1 MRLARAGVRN
11 SALRIVLAVLPVLA
25 LASACQASGSG
36 TSGAA
41 GPLTVA
47 VVPGID
53 NAPLRVAAQ
62 EGLFR
67 QQGLDVTIKNYP
79 SLSAELQGLTSGQ
92 AQIAAGDYTSFFYA
106 QATGRTPLKLIA
118 DGEDAAADSIAILTL
133 PNSGI
138 TTPQQ
143 LSGQPGGVATMPAQV
158 IPYSA
163 TIPYDIETLAAEE
176 VLQNDGVSPS
186 SVTWTQVPANDMIS
200 SLRTGKVKAILAT
213 EPYILQAEEQLGAV
227 EVVDAS
233 AGVTSGLPLSGY
245 FSLGSYAQSHSGAVR
260 AFQQVLGQA
269 QSDSAQRG
277 LVQDVLPQLTGMSQA
292 DAAQVTLGT
301 YPASLN
307 VGQVQRVATLMY
319 DSAMI
324 RNPVSVSALAAR

>member
-11 SALRIVLAVLPVLA
+11 SASRIVLAVLPVLA
-25 LASACQASGSG
+25 LASACSGSG
-36 TSGAA
+36 SGSSGAT

-67 QQGLDVTIKNYP
+67 QQGLDVTIKSYP
-79 SLSAELQGLTSGQ
+79 SLTAELQGLTSGQ

-106 QATGRTPLKLIA
+106 EATGRTPLKLIA
-118 DGEDAAADSIAILTL
+118 DGEDAAAGSIAILTL
-133 PNSGI
+133 PSSGI

-163 TIPYDIETLAAEE
+163 TIPYDIDTLAAEE

-186 SVTWTQVPANDMIS
+186 SVTWTQTPANDMIS

-227 EVVDAS
+227 QVVDAS

-245 FSLGSYAQSHSGAVR
+245 FSLGSYAQSHSAEVQ

-324 RNPVSVSALAAR
+324 RNPGSVSALAAR

>member
-11 SALRIVLAVLPVLA
+11 SALRIVLAVLPVVA
-25 LASACQASGSG
+25 LASGCQASGPGASG
-36 TSGAA
+36 TG
-41 GPLTVA
+41 GTLTVA

-62 EGLFR
+62 EGLFK
-67 QQGLDVTIKNYP
+67 QHGLDVAIKDYP
-79 SLSAELQGLTSGQ
+79 SLGAEVQGLTSGQ
-92 AQIAAGDYTSFFYA
+92 AQIAVGDYTGFFYE
-106 QATGRTPLKLIA
+106 QATGRAPLRLIA

-143 LSGQPGGVATMPAQV
+143 LSGQPGGVATPPAQV

-163 TIPYDIETLAAEE
+163 TIPYNIETLAAEE

-186 SVTWTQVPANDMIS
+186 SVTWTQVPPNEMIS

-245 FSLGSYAQSHSGAVR
+245 FSLSSYAQAHAATVR
-260 AFQQVLGQA
+260 AFQRILGQA
-269 QSDSAQRG
+269 Q
-277 LVQDVLPQLTGMSQA
+277 
-292 DAAQVTLGT
+292 
-301 YPASLN
+301 
-307 VGQVQRVATLMY
+307 
-319 DSAMI
+319 
-324 RNPVSVSALAAR
+324 

>member
-11 SALRIVLAVLPVLA
+11 SALRIVLALLPVAA
-25 LASACQASGSG
+25 LASGCGASGPG
-36 TSGAA
+36 PSGAS

-53 NAPLRVAAQ
+53 NAPLRVAVQ

-67 QQGLDVTIKNYP
+67 QHGLDVTIKDYP
-79 SLSAELQGLTSGQ
+79 SLSAEVHALTSGQ
-92 AQIAAGDYTSFFYA
+92 ARIAVGDYTGFFYE
-106 QATGRTPLKLIA
+106 QATGRAPLRLIA
-118 DGEDAAADSIAILTL
+118 DGDDAAADSIAILTL
-133 PNSGI
+133 PSSGI

-143 LSGQPGGVATMPAQV
+143 LSGQPGGVATLPAQV

-163 TIPYDIETLAAEE
+163 TIPYDIQTLAAEE

-186 SVTWTQVPANDMIS
+186 SVTWTQMPAKDMIGA
-200 SLRTGKVKAILAT
+200 LRSGKVKAILAT
-213 EPYILQAEEQLGAV
+213 EPYILQAEEQLGAI
-227 EVVDAS
+227 EVVNAS
-233 AGVTSGLPLSGY
+233 SGVTSGLPLSGY
-245 FSLGSYAQSHSGAVR
+245 FSLGSYAQAHPAAVR
-260 AFQQVLGQA
+260 AFQQALGQA
-269 QSDSAQRG
+269 QADCAQRG
-277 LVQDVLPQLTGMSQA
+277 LVQAVLPQLTGMSRT

-319 DSAMI
+319 DSGMI
-324 RNPVSVSALAAR
+324 RNPVNVSALTSG

>member
-25 LASACQASGSG
+25 LASACQGSGSG
-36 TSGAA
+36 ASGAT

-53 NAPLRVAAQ
+53 NAPLRVAVQ

-79 SLSAELQGLTSGQ
+79 SLTAELQGLTSGQ

-118 DGEDAAADSIAILTL
+118 DGQDAAADSIAILTL
-133 PNSGI
+133 PSSGI

-186 SVTWTQVPANDMIS
+186 SVTWTQVPANQMIS
-200 SLRTGKVKAILAT
+200 SLHSGKVKAILAT

-245 FSLGSYAQSHSGAVR
+245 FSLSSYAQSHSAEVR
-260 AFQQVLGQA
+260 AFQQVLGRA

-277 LVQDVLPQLTGMSQA
+277 LVQDVLPQLTGMSLA

-301 YPASLN
+301 FPASLN

>member
-11 SALRIVLAVLPVLA
+11 SALRIVLAVLPALA
-25 LASACQASGSG
+25 LAAACQGSGSG
-36 TSGAA
+36 TSGAS

-67 QQGLDVTIKNYP
+67 QQGLDVTIKDYP

-92 AQIAAGDYTSFFYA
+92 AQIAAGDYTSFLYA
-106 QATGRTPLKLIA
+106 QATGRNPLRLIA

-133 PNSGI
+133 PSSGI

-245 FSLGSYAQSHSGAVR
+245 FSLNSYAQSHSATVK
-260 AFQQVLGQA
+260 AFQQILSQA
-269 QSDSAQRG
+269 QTDSAQRG

>member
-25 LASACQASGSG
+25 LASGCHASGTG
-36 TSGAA
+36 ASGAG

-67 QQGLDVTIKNYP
+67 QQGLDVTLKNYP

-133 PNSGI
+133 PSSGI

-143 LSGQPGGVATMPAQV
+143 LSGQPGGVATLPAQV

-245 FSLGSYAQSHSGAVR
+245 FSLGSYAQAHSATVR
-260 AFQQVLGQA
+260 AFQQILGQA

-324 RNPVSVSALAAR
+324 RNPVSVSGLAAR

>member
-11 SALRIVLAVLPVLA
+11 SALRIVLAVLPVLV
-25 LASACQASGSG
+25 LASGCHGSG
-36 TSGAA
+36 TGASGAG

-106 QATGRTPLKLIA
+106 QATGRAPLKLIA

-133 PNSGI
+133 PSSGI

-143 LSGQPGGVATMPAQV
+143 LSGQPGGVATLPAQV

-245 FSLGSYAQSHSGAVR
+245 FSLGSYAQAHSATVR
-260 AFQQVLGQA
+260 AFRQILGQA
-269 QSDSAQRG
+269 QSESAQRG

>member
-11 SALRIVLAVLPVLA
+11 SALRIVLAVLPMLA
-25 LASACQASGSG
+25 LASACSGSG
-36 TSGAA
+36 SGSSGAT

-79 SLSAELQGLTSGQ
+79 SLTAELQGLTSGQ
-92 AQIAAGDYTSFFYA
+92 AQIAVGDYTCFFSA

-133 PNSGI
+133 PSSGI

-163 TIPYDIETLAAEE
+163 TIPYDIDTLAAEE

-186 SVTWTQVPANDMIS
+186 SVTWAQTPANDMIS
-200 SLRTGKVKAILAT
+200 SLRTGKVKALLAT
-213 EPYILQAEEQLGAV
+213 EPYILQAEEQLGGV
-227 EVVDAS
+227 QVMDAS

-245 FSLGSYAQSHSGAVR
+245 FSLGSYAQSHSAEVQ

>member
-11 SALRIVLAVLPVLA
+11 SALRIVLAVLPVVA
-25 LASACQASGSG
+25 LASGCTASASG
-36 TSGAA
+36 TSGVSGA
-41 GPLTVA
+41 LTVA

-67 QQGLDVTIKNYP
+67 QQGLDVTIKDYT
-79 SLSAELQGLTSGQ
+79 SLSAELQALTSGQ
-92 AQIAAGDYTSFFYA
+92 AQIAAGDYTGFFYE
-106 QATGRTPLKLIA
+106 QATGRTPLRLIA
-118 DGEDAAADSIAILTL
+118 DGEDASADSIAILTL
-133 PNSGI
+133 PTSGI

-143 LSGQPGGVATMPAQV
+143 LSGQPGGVATLPAQV

-163 TIPYDIETLAAEE
+163 TIPYNIQTLAAEE

-186 SVTWTQVPANDMIS
+186 SVTWTQTPASQMIS
-200 SLRTGKVKAILAT
+200 SLRSGKVKAILAT

-227 EVVDAS
+227 EVVNAS
-233 AGVTSGLPLSGY
+233 SGVTSGLPLSGY
-245 FSLGSYAQSHSGAVR
+245 FSLGSYASGHAALLR
-260 AFQQVLGQA
+260 AFRQALSQA
-269 QSDSAQRG
+269 QSGSAQRG
-277 LVQDVLPQLTGMSQA
+277 LVQDVLPQLTGMSRT

-324 RNPVSVSALAAR
+324 RNPVSVSGLTFR